1 VKYGE
6 SNPVPIATE
15 RCDFV
20 ALFIKAV
27 KKEMQLPEPPQN
39 ITLHVSEDSDA
50 LNPRWSLRNV
60 IQDYGVNQ
68 ESTLIVKTIQP
79 QGNLS
84 YVSIWL
90 NLQAYLWLRQS
101 HRHLLHPKDL
111 VLK

>member
-20 ALFIKAV
+20 ALFIDAI

-50 LNPRWSLRNV
+50 LGPDHEVVQLASGPAGL
-60 IQDYGVNQ
+60 
-68 ESTLIVKTIQP
+68 SAKTPLIVKTIQTE
-79 QGNLS
+79 GNLS
-84 YVSIWL
+84 YLSIWL
-90 NLQAYLWLRQS
+90 ILQANL
-101 HRHLLHPKDL
+101 
-111 VLK
+111 